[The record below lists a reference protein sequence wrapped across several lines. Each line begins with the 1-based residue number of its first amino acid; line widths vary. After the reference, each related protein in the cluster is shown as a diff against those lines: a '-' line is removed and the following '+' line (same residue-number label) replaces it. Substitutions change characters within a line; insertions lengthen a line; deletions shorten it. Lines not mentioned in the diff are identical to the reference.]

1 MQKFL
6 YFLFFSLIGFTTYAQ
21 QHYYLYIQSDDRQ
34 PFYVRL
40 SEKVYSSSESGYL
53 IIPKLDDGNYP
64 VLLGFPRNIYPEH
77 QFQVRLN
84 KKDRGFQ
91 LKRSANRSWEL
102 VNLQNQEIIA
112 NSAANAGNSELTG
125 ERKTDAFSVMLANV
139 VNDSA
144 ILYAQQKPEPAKP
157 VVQKQQ
163 PAAKKEEAKP
173 PVNNNEADAEALVR
187 KEATPIPGTK
197 TAVIPTDSSRLQPDS
212 GYVTVKIKESG
223 SSLPAIR
230 ATATDKRTPDDR
242 PFISRISEEKS
253 ATMYRAT
260 YLEQYN
266 YTTDTIDISIPIE
279 SAVAGTN
286 RQSESNKEQVSD
298 TKDKTA
304 SGINDAT
311 LGERKAESGEQTAEK
326 APVTAAA
333 NLPDTTAK
341 KKIII
346 MNSDC
351 KNFASDNDVD
361 KLRVRLIAAKNIDD
375 KLAAARRYYRTRCFT
390 VQQIKALT
398 ELFPTDETKYR
409 FLDLSYAFTSDSG
422 NYFQL
427 EEVINEEYYKNRFKA
442 MIRK

>member
-77 QFQVRLN
+77 QFQIRLN

-91 LKRSANRSWEL
+91 LKRSANKSWEL
-102 VNLQNQEIIA
+102 VNLQNQEVIA
-112 NSAANAGNSELTG
+112 NAAANAGNSELTG

-163 PAAKKEEAKP
+163 PPAKKEEAKP
-173 PVNNNEADAEALVR
+173 PVNNKEADTEALV
-187 KEATPIPGTK
+187 KHEAITPIPETK
-197 TAVIPTDSSRLQPDS
+197 TAVTATDTTRLQPDTS
-212 GYVTVKIKESG
+212 YVTVKIKETG
-223 SSLPAIR
+223 SSLPAIK
-230 ATATDKRTPDDR
+230 ATATDKRVPDDK
-242 PFISRISEEKS
+242 PFISKISEEKS
-253 ATMYRAT
+253 NTMYRAT

-279 SAVAGTN
+279 NAVASTN
-286 RQSESNKEQVSD
+286 RQSENNKEQVSD

-304 SGINDAT
+304 TGLNDVT
-311 LGERKAESGEQTAEK
+311 K
-326 APVTAAA
+326 APVTAPA

-361 KLRVRLIAAKNIDD
+361 KLRVRLISAKNIDD

>member
-6 YFLFFSLIGFTTYAQ
+6 YFLFFLLIGFTTYAQ

-53 IIPKLDDGNYP
+53 IIPRLEDGNYP
-64 VLLGFPRNIYPEH
+64 VVLGFPRNIYPEH

-102 VNLQNQEIIA
+102 VNLQNQEVIA
-112 NSAANAGNSELTG
+112 NAAANAGNSELTG

-144 ILYAQQKPEPAKP
+144 ILYAQQKPEPVKA

-163 PAAKKEEAKP
+163 PPAKKEETKP
-173 PVNNNEADAEALVR
+173 PVNNKEADAEALV
-187 KEATPIPGTK
+187 KTEAITPVPETK
-197 TAVIPTDSSRLQPDS
+197 TTITAADSSMLQPDT
-212 GYVTVKIKESG
+212 GYVTVKIKETG
-223 SSLPAIR
+223 SSLPVIK
-230 ATATDKRTPDDR
+230 TTGTDKRAPDDK

-253 ATMYRAT
+253 TTMYRAI

-266 YTTDTIDISIPIE
+266 YTTDTIDIIIPIQ
-279 SAVAGTN
+279 SAVASTN
-286 RQSESNKEQVSD
+286 RQSESIKEQVSD

-304 SGINDAT
+304 TGTNDAT
-311 LGERKAESGEQTAEK
+311 REERRAEK
-326 APVTAAA
+326 APVTAAE

-375 KLAAARRYYRTRCFT
+375 KLAAARRYYR
-390 VQQIKALT
+390 QIKALT